1 MMEEIIRLMNL
12 AENRYNNAQLK
23 EDFVIRSMLELNP
36 QMTVEEV
43 KDIIGLMIGFSK
55 LSTKVLF
62 NLTENNCNGCNIL

>member
-1 MMEEIIRLMNL
+1 MEEIIRLMNL

-36 QMTVEEV
+36 EMTVEEV

-55 LSTKVLF
+55 ISTKILF
-62 NLTENNCNGCNIL
+62 NLS